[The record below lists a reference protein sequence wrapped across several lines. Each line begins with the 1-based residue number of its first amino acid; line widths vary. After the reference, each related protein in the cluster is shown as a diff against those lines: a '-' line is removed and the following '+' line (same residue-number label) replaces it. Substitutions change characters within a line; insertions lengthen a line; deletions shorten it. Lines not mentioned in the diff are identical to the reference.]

1 MRLRLQCVYDNYR
14 STYDS
19 ESRKLAKSVT
29 EYPIEDV
36 KERITLS
43 ASVLRERAVSIIKCD
58 GRAARSDASKVPKCN
73 VQLSKCPA
81 EFGELL
87 GLVCAS
93 WTFLAC
99 KGKSRSKEVH
109 CLDIY

>member
-43 ASVLRERAVSIIKCD
+43 ASVLRQKAVAIMKCD
-58 GRAARSDASKVPKCN
+58 ERAARADSRQVRNGN
-73 VQLSKCPA
+73 VQFSKCPA

-99 KGKSRSKEVH
+99 KGKPRSKEVR
-109 CLDIY
+109 CFDLY